1 MDEDQKLCV
10 WACEA
15 TQSSA
20 YDGVML
26 SDLEYG
32 LKTFHDHLRE
42 KIPALK
48 KINEPVK
55 EVLSTT
61 NNFNI

>member
-1 MDEDQKLCV
+1 MAEDQRLCV

-20 YDGVML
+20 YDGVVL

-32 LKTFHDHLRE
+32 LKTFHDHLRK

-48 KINEPVK
+48 KIDEPAK
-55 EVLSTT
+55 EALWS
-61 NNFNI
+61 NKNIDS